1 MMKNTFA
8 LLLIAVLIGNRGLA
22 QTVTV
27 DEGNTFQT
35 IEGFGGF
42 GAKKVWWEQGP
53 WHDAGYL
60 SETVDNLGVT
70 IFRTQI
76 YWDGELS
83 NDNDDPNVINP
94 AGFNFGPES
103 DNGKQFPFI
112 RDLHAKG
119 AKLIATVWT
128 PPVWMKLLDIPERVP
143 DECYNCR
150 TCPVGSA
157 GRAMCGGRLNP
168 EYYEEFAEYLVAYV
182 KTLKEQTDVD
192 LYAISIQNEPYFANP
207 FESNV
212 VMPEEYADLLKVVG
226 TRFEA
231 EGLPTK
237 FFGPEHM
244 AEWSWGVQ
252 KRYVDETLGD
262 PEVKSLLDIYAVHG
276 YVDGVAADYGSAE
289 GWTALRENISVA
301 HDKPLWMT
309 ETSDFNLQGFNLAM
323 SMSKSLYLALKFGNI
338 SAWVYWS
345 MNDAMV
351 IDNKLTP
358 LGYAFKNYYRF
369 VRPGAV
375 RIGSESTDAGILT
388 VAFRHPDTNDVSIVL
403 INQTSEVKSV
413 TLNIPFEHGDLIMY
427 RTSDGQN
434 CANLGVINRNQ
445 ISLPANSINTLST
458 IVDGGIVDVQKKSEY
473 KIKVYPNPAGRNV
486 LVELPEGVGPSTLKV
501 IDSKGKLVLNDRIDA
516 SRFDVDTRTWPGGTY
531 IFQISAPRET
541 TMHRVVI
548 P

>member
-1 MMKNTFA
+1 MKNTFA
-8 LLLIAVLIGNRGLA
+8 LLLIAVLIGTDGLA

-27 DEGNTFQT
+27 DEGTTFQT

-42 GAKKVWWEQGP
+42 GAKKVWWDQGP

-94 AGFNFGPES
+94 AGFNFGPQS

-128 PPVWMKLLDIPERVP
+128 PPVWMKLLDVPERVP

-150 TCPVGSA
+150 TCPVGDA
-157 GRAMCGGRLNP
+157 ARAMCGGRLNP

-182 KTLKEQTDVD
+182 KTLKEETDVD

-226 TRFEA
+226 TRFKA

-252 KRYVDETLGD
+252 RRYVEETLGD
-262 PEVKSLLDIYAVHG
+262 PEVKALLDIYAVHG

-351 IDNKLTP
+351 VDNKLTP
-358 LGYAFKNYYRF
+358 LGYAFKNYYSF

-388 VAFRHPDTNDVSIVL
+388 VAFRHPETNDLSIVL
-403 INQTSEVKSV
+403 INQTSEAKSV
-413 TLNIPFEHGDLIMY
+413 TLNIPSGHGDLTMY
-427 RTSDGQN
+427 RTSDVQN
-434 CANLGVINRNQ
+434 CANLGVVNGDQ

-458 IVDGGIVDVQKKSEY
+458 IADGGVVDVEKKSEY
-473 KIKVYPNPAGRNV
+473 KIKVYPNPAGKNV
-486 LVELPEGVGPSTLKV
+486 LVELPEGIGQSTLKV
-501 IDSKGKLVLNDRIDA
+501 IDPKGKLILNDRIDA
-516 SRFDVDTRTWPGGTY
+516 RRLDVDTRSWAGGTY
-531 IFQISAPRET
+531 IFQISTPRET

>member
-1 MMKNTFA
+1 MRNTLA
-8 LLLIAVLIGNRGLA
+8 LLLIAIALGNTAWA
-22 QTVTV
+22 QTVTLD
-27 DEGNTFQT
+27 DEATFQT

-42 GAKKVWWEQGP
+42 GAKKVWWDQGP

-83 NDNDDPNVINP
+83 NDNDDPNVIDP
-94 AGFNFGPES
+94 AGFNFGPQS

-128 PPVWMKLLDIPERVP
+128 PPLWMKLLDNPERVP

-150 TCPVGSA
+150 ECPVGSA

-168 EYYEEFAEYLVAYV
+168 DYYEEFAEYLVAYV
-182 KTLKEQTDVD
+182 KTLKQETDVD

-212 VMPEEYADLLKVVG
+212 VMPDEYGDLLKVVG
-226 TRFEA
+226 TRFKS
-231 EGLPTK
+231 EGLTTK

-244 AEWSWGVQ
+244 AEWSWGWQEKYVQ
-252 KRYVDETLGD
+252 ETLGD
-262 PEVKSLLDIYAVHG
+262 PDVKPLLDIYAVHS

-289 GWTALRENISVA
+289 GWTALYNNITVA

-309 ETSDFNLQGFNLAM
+309 ETSDFNLQGFNLAI
-323 SMSKSLYLALKFGNI
+323 SMAKSLYLALRFGHI

-345 MNDAMV
+345 MNEAMV
-351 IDNKLTP
+351 VNNELTP

-369 VRPGAV
+369 IRPGAV

-388 VAFRHPDTNDVSIVL
+388 VAFRHPESNDLSIVL
-403 INQTSEVKSV
+403 INQTTETKSV
-413 TLNIPFEHGDLIMY
+413 SVNIPFQHGDLTLY
-427 RTSDGQN
+427 RTSASQN
-434 CANLGVINRNQ
+434 CANLGRVSDGTV
-445 ISLPANSINTLST
+445 SLPANSISTLST
-458 IVDGGIVDVQKKSEY
+458 ISDGGVVDVEKKSEY
-473 KIKVYPNPAGRNV
+473 AVNLYPNPAAKHV
-486 LVELPEGVGPSTLKV
+486 LVELPEYISPCTLKV
-501 IDSKGKLVLNDRIDA
+501 IDPKGTVLVDEKISA
-516 SRFDVDTRTWPGGTY
+516 ARFEVDTRTWPAGTY
-531 IFQISAPRET
+531 VFQISTLRET
-541 TMHRVVI
+541 TTRRIVI